1 MKISFFIGSMAGGGA
16 ERVISILA
24 NYYSEKGWDVD
35 IALLLKN
42 EVGYKL
48 NENINIVDLSGKSS
62 SYFKNLFGW
71 VFKIRKYLK
80 KRKPDRVVSFIGRIN
95 ALVLMSTFCMKVPIV
110 VSERN
115 DPKHDGRGNLMLK
128 MCNKSYGFKRCKA
141 IVHQTK
147 YEESCFDSSLA
158 PKSYIIPNPIEVK
171 TEKGTPKKGRIV
183 TAGRLGPQKRHT
195 MLINA
200 VTQLSAEF
208 PEIKTDIYGDGELK
222 NSLQELIDS
231 NNMTESIV
239 LKGNVSDLHTQIADA
254 DIFVM
259 TSDFEGLS
267 NALLEAMMLGLPCI
281 STNYPGA
288 DEVINDGVNGLLV
301 PMGNEEEF
309 AKAIKRILTDNE
321 LREKLSAEA
330 LKTSENYKKEVVL
343 KLWENVIE

>member
-24 NYYSEKGWDVD
+24 NHYCEKGWDVD

-48 NENINIVDLSGKSS
+48 NENINIVNLCGKHN
-62 SYFKNLFGW
+62 SYFKNAISW
-71 VFKIRKYLK
+71 IVNIRKYIK

-95 ALVLMSTFCMKVPIV
+95 ALVLMSTFGMKVPII

-115 DPKHDGRGNLMLK
+115 DPKHDGRGNFMLK
-128 MCNKSYGFKRCKA
+128 MCNMSYGFKHCKA

-158 PKSYIIPNPIEVK
+158 PKSHIIPNPIEVK
-171 TEKGTPKKGRIV
+171 TEKGTPQKGRII

-200 VTQLSAEF
+200 VTQLSKKF
-208 PEIKTDIYGDGELK
+208 PEIKADIYGDGELK

-231 NNMTESIV
+231 NNVTESIV

-301 PMGNEEEF
+301 PMGNEEEL

-321 LREKLSAEA
+321 LREKLSMEA

>member
-24 NYYSEKGWDVD
+24 NYYSDKGWDVD

-48 NENINIVDLSGKSS
+48 NEKINIVDLSGKSG
-62 SYFKNLFGW
+62 SYFRNLFGW
-71 VFKIRKYLK
+71 VRKIRGYLK
-80 KRKPDRVVSFIGRIN
+80 KRRPDRVVSFIGRIN
-95 ALVLMSTFCMKVPIV
+95 ALVLMSTFGMKIPII

-115 DPKHDGRGNLMLK
+115 DPKHDGRGDLMLK
-128 MCNKSYGFKRCKA
+128 ICNKSYGFKRCKA

-147 YEESCFDSSLA
+147 YEESCFAPSLA
-158 PKSYIIPNPIEVK
+158 YKSHVIPNPIEVK
-171 TEKGTPKKGRIV
+171 TEKGTPEKGRIV
-183 TAGRLGPQKRHT
+183 TAGRLGKQKRHT

-200 VTQLSAEF
+200 VAKLKDEL

-222 NSLQELIDS
+222 NSLQELIES
-231 NNMTESIV
+231 KNMSDSIV
-239 LKGNVSDLHTQIADA
+239 LRGNVSNLHNQIANA
-254 DIFVM
+254 DVFVM

-288 DEVINDGVNGLLV
+288 DEVIFDGINGLLV
-301 PMGNEEEF
+301 PLGDEEEL
-309 AKAIKRILTDNE
+309 AKAIKRILNDGT
-321 LREKLSAEA
+321 LREELSNQA
-330 LKTSENYKKEVVL
+330 LLTSMNYKKEVVL
-343 KLWENVIE
+343 KLWESVIE

>member
-24 NYYSEKGWDVD
+24 NHYSEKGWDVD

-48 NENINIVDLSGKSS
+48 NENVNVVDLSGKHS
-62 SYFKNLFGW
+62 SYFKNLLGW
-71 VFKIRKYLK
+71 VVNIRKYLK

-95 ALVLMSTFCMKVPIV
+95 ALVLMSTFGMKVPVI

-115 DPKHDGRGNLMLK
+115 DPKHDGRGNFMLK
-128 MCNKSYGFKRCKA
+128 MCNRSYGFKRCKA

-147 YEESCFDSSLA
+147 YEESCFAPSLA
-158 PKSYIIPNPIEVK
+158 PKSHIIPNPIEVK
-171 TEKGTPKKGRIV
+171 TGKGVPEKGRIV
-183 TAGRLGPQKRHT
+183 TAGRLGAQKRHT
-195 MLINA
+195 MLINSI
-200 VTQLSAEF
+200 TQLKDEF
-208 PEIKTDIYGDGELK
+208 PEIKVDIYGDGELK
-222 NSLQELIDS
+222 NSLQALIDN
-231 NNMTESIV
+231 NNMTDRII
-239 LKGNVSDLHTQIADA
+239 LRGNVSDLHNKIATA

-281 STNYPGA
+281 STDYPGV

-301 PMGNEEEF
+301 PMGNEDKL
-309 AKAIKRILTDNE
+309 AQAIKRVLADNE
-321 LREKLSAEA
+321 LRKKLSKQA
-330 LKTSENYKKEVVL
+330 LLTSEKYKKDVVL
-343 KLWENVIE
+343 KLWEKVIE

>member
-24 NYYSEKGWDVD
+24 NHYSEKGWDVD

-48 NENINIVDLSGKSS
+48 NENINIVDLSGKSQ
-62 SYFKNLFGW
+62 SYIKNAIKW
-71 VFKIRKYLK
+71 VFDIRKYLK
-80 KRKPDRVVSFIGRIN
+80 KRKPERIVSFIGRIN
-95 ALVLMSTFCMKVPIV
+95 ALVLMSTFGIKIPVI

-115 DPKHDGRGNLMLK
+115 DPKHDGRGNFMLK
-128 MCNKSYGFKRCKA
+128 LCNISYGFKHCKA

-158 PKSYIIPNPIEVK
+158 PKSYVIPNPIEVK
-171 TEKGTPKKGRIV
+171 TEKGVSQKGRIV

-200 VTQLSAEF
+200 ITQLNDEF
-208 PEIKTDIYGDGELK
+208 PEIKADIYGDGELK
-222 NSLQELIDS
+222 NSLQELIDN
-231 NNMTESIV
+231 NNMSDRIT
-239 LKGNVSDLHTQIADA
+239 LRGNVSDLHNQISTA

-281 STNYPGA
+281 STDYPGA

-301 PMGNEEEF
+301 PMGDEEKL
-309 AKAIKRILTDNE
+309 AQAIKRVLNDDE
-321 LREKLSAEA
+321 LRENLSKQA
-330 LKTSENYKKEVVL
+330 LLTSENYKKDIVL